1 MIAKTIGNIL
11 DSSYI
16 VKLVC
21 FFISLFAPISALIYF
36 LVLLVI
42 TDAFTGIW
50 WKAHT
55 IGKNTIGFKNK
66 SIKFL
71 HIFECS
77 KFLST
82 LEKLLFYIIL
92 VFVLYYFDILILHN
106 IPLVFNG
113 LSTFSLANIATL
125 LISLSELTSIL
136 KNISKI
142 TSIPILSKLM
152 SYLSNSNKAL
162 FKKQ

>member
-1 MIAKTIGNIL
+1 MITKTLFNISNTSGFAKL
-11 DSSYI
+11 F
-16 VKLVC
+16 C
-21 FFISLFAPISALIYF
+21 FIISLFAPISALIYF

-42 TDAFTGIW
+42 TDAFTGIC
-50 WKAHT
+50 WKAQT
-55 IGKNTIGFKNK
+55 IGKNTTGFKNK
-66 SIKFL
+66 ALKIFHIIECDKFL
-71 HIFECS
+71 Q
-77 KFLST
+77 T

-136 KNISKI
+136 KNISRI

-152 SYLSNSNKAL
+152 SYLTNSNKSL

>member
-1 MIAKTIGNIL
+1 MITKTLLIFSNTSNIAKL
-11 DSSYI
+11 F
-16 VKLVC
+16 C

-42 TDAFTGIW
+42 TDAFTAIW
-50 WKAHT
+50 WEAHLVT
-55 IGKNTIGFKNK
+55 KNTTGIKNK
-66 SIKFL
+66 ALKIFHIVECDKFL
-71 HIFECS
+71 Q
-77 KFLST
+77 T

-113 LSTFSLANIATL
+113 LSSFSLSNLACL
-125 LISLSELTSIL
+125 LISLTELTSIL

-142 TSIPILSKLM
+142 TSIPILSKLI
-152 SYLSNSNKAL
+152 SYLTNSNKAF

>member
-1 MIAKTIGNIL
+1 MITKNFMSFL
-11 DSSYI
+11 DSSFI
-16 VKLVC
+16 VKLLC

-42 TDAFTGIW
+42 TDAFTAIW
-50 WKAHT
+50 WEAHLVT
-55 IGKNTIGFKNK
+55 KNTTGFKNK
-66 SIKFL
+66 ALKIF